1 MQEAWDQSLV
11 REVLHATW
19 HAAPLPPKCGL
30 PWWLSGK
37 EFACQCRRRRFDPWS
52 RKTPHAAGQLSPW
65 AATPEPVLSSP
76 GAATT
81 EARMP

>member
-1 MQEAWDQSLV
+1 MQEAWVQSLV

-19 HAAPLPPKCGL
+19 CAAHLPAKCGL

-37 EFACQCRRRRFDPWS
+37 ESACQCRRCRFDPWS
-52 RKTPHAAGQLSPW
+52 RKTPQAAGQLSQR
-65 AATPEPVLSSP
+65 TTTIDPVLLSP
-76 GAATT
+76 GATTT